1 MDPAAIDDPVAT
13 PITPSRP
20 RIGVVAIN
28 AGNANLGD
36 EAVLTGAL
44 LAIRTRMGDPDI
56 TVFSV
61 NPAATAE
68 HHRVRAASLPIGSV
82 GGAGT
87 GPVRR
92 AAHRMWDPLRGMR
105 ILAPA
110 GRWSVRLGRAAAGLV
125 ALPVA
130 ITRLA
135 LQLRGTDVMILAGSN
150 QLEDAP
156 GGAWGYPF
164 MVLLCTVLAR
174 LSGARVAFMS
184 VGAGPL
190 GSRLSQRLCVA
201 ALRLTTYAS
210 FRDRG
215 SLELMQGL
223 GYRGAGKVVPDL
235 AYALELPA
243 QDTRRHVAPKRVAVN
258 VFPFH
263 DPQYDQRVTD
273 GGASFA
279 EYVEA
284 IADFVIGVNARGMQ
298 LVLFGTQ
305 HGDRH
310 AIDLIQER
318 VHARAPELGVIEQLM
333 PTSYEELGDIIE
345 RSDVVVATRYHGIL
359 VGTLHGRPTI
369 GVCYEAK
376 SKRLLELAGIE
387 QFAVEA
393 DMLQADALLDRLTDA
408 LRPGGLSEQIRA
420 RAEDMHHECLNGVSE
435 ALERC
440 IPQLAVESRA

>member
-135 LQLRGTDVMILAGSN
+135 LQLRGTDVMILAD
-150 QLEDAP
+150 EPA
-156 GGAWGYPF
+156 GGRTGRRVGLPVHGASVHRSGTPQRRSCGLHVGWRR
-164 MVLLCTVLAR
+164 TV
-174 LSGARVAFMS
+174 G
-184 VGAGPL
+184 
-190 GSRLSQRLCVA
+190 
-201 ALRLTTYAS
+201 LTPQST
-210 FRDRG
+210 
-215 SLELMQGL
+215 
-223 GYRGAGKVVPDL
+223 VVCRRPSTHDVC
-235 AYALELPA
+235 ELP
-243 QDTRRHVAPKRVAVN
+243 
-258 VFPFH
+258 
-263 DPQYDQRVTD
+263 
-273 GGASFA
+273 
-279 EYVEA
+279 
-284 IADFVIGVNARGMQ
+284 
-298 LVLFGTQ
+298 
-305 HGDRH
+305 
-310 AIDLIQER
+310 
-318 VHARAPELGVIEQLM
+318 
-333 PTSYEELGDIIE
+333 
-345 RSDVVVATRYHGIL
+345 
-359 VGTLHGRPTI
+359 
-369 GVCYEAK
+369 
-376 SKRLLELAGIE
+376 
-387 QFAVEA
+387 
-393 DMLQADALLDRLTDA
+393 
-408 LRPGGLSEQIRA
+408 
-420 RAEDMHHECLNGVSE
+420 
-435 ALERC
+435 
-440 IPQLAVESRA
+440 